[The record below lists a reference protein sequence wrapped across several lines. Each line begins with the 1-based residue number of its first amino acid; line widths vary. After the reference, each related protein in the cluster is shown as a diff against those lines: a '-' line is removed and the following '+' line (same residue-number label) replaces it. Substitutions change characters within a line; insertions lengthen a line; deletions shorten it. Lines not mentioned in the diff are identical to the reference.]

1 MSLESDLFSRF
12 RPDFSKFPAAGF
24 TEENGVWR
32 LERPIMDGEFRV
44 EFSVSSSGD
53 VAGRVFDSETG
64 DEYLAVNISSLSGA
78 FVAAVRSEYLKFIE
92 EIAATC
98 FTAQPFKGAQAN
110 RICSTVAEK
119 YGTMP
124 EFPWADD
131 DSAVFRDARTRKWFA
146 LIMEIAREKIQPG
159 EKGTVEVVNVKAGAA
174 VVPALIA
181 QPGIYRCYHMNKKMW
196 VTLALDDTLPDDQVM
211 ALIGT
216 SRAFAATGPSKYAQ
230 AVSEGD
236 WLVPC
241 NPHRF
246 DLYKIFAREPTQIWT
261 QTARGIQPGDTVYI
275 YAGAP
280 YSAICFRF
288 KVVETNLLAE
298 DGESP
303 GLRRCMKITALQA
316 YPRNLFPLSKLRAF
330 GVSGVRSARRM
341 PIALKA
347 EITRL
352 APPKRPRADF
362 HASF

>member
-1 MSLESDLFSRF
+1 MSLESDLFTRF

-24 TEENGVWR
+24 VEKKGIWCVER
-32 LERPIMDGEFRV
+32 LIMDGEFRV
-44 EFSVSSSGD
+44 EFSVKRSGD
-53 VAGRVFDSETG
+53 VEGRIFDCETG
-64 DEYLAVNISSLSGA
+64 DEYLAVKIPGISGA
-78 FVAAVRSEYLKFIE
+78 FVAAVRSEYLKFLE
-92 EIAATC
+92 EIAAAC
-98 FTAQPFKGAQAN
+98 FTVQPFKGDQAN
-110 RICSTVAEK
+110 RICSAIGGKWGVS
-119 YGTMP
+119 P

-131 DSAVFRDARTRKWFA
+131 DSAVFRDPRTRKWFA
-146 LIMEIAREKIQPG
+146 LIMEVAREKIQPG
-159 EKGTVEVVNVKAGAA
+159 QKGTVEVVNVKAGAA
-174 VVPALIA
+174 VVPALIS

-196 VTLALDDTLPDDQVM
+196 VTVALDDTRSDDQVM

-230 AVSEGD
+230 TVSEGD

-241 NPHRF
+241 NPHKF
-246 DLYKIFAREPTQIWT
+246 DLYKIFARQPTQIWT

-303 GLRRCMKITALQA
+303 GLRRCMRITALQA

-330 GVSGVRSARRM
+330 GVGGVRSARRM
-341 PIALKA
+341 PAALKA
-347 EITRL
+347 EILRL
-352 APPKRPRADF
+352 APQEN
-362 HASF
+362 